1 VILSLALAL
10 SGLVRSEPLW
20 PEASQAV
27 FREATRLCSQG
38 RYSKAE
44 ALSQQLPGEERDLLH
59 AVVGLSRFEDLHDP
73 QMLRAAK
80 AHVES
85 ALGKLD
91 DDTPR
96 QRFWTALALVQKSV
110 VAGKLGENLSAAW
123 SGRKAAQL
131 CQKLR
136 DQGYQSP
143 DIDGILGGYLF
154 WKAQSL
160 GAARS
165 LFGGDTRA
173 RGIGLTEAAARSQS
187 PLRDAYRS
195 SLAWMRFEQGRYAE
209 ALSICRTALEEFPE
223 NRIWRQAEGDM
234 LFRLGRREE
243 ALTVYTRS
251 WNEYAGLE
259 TLPVNRLSA
268 AGNLGRI
275 HLAMG
280 NTDSARRWIQVFDDP
295 RYRNV
300 RPWLPASLLREVA
313 PVRKRLGLPSP

>member
-1 VILSLALAL
+1 MIFSLALAL
-10 SGLVRSEPLW
+10 CGLVRSEPLW
-20 PEASQAV
+20 PAPSQAT

-38 RYSKAE
+38 RYSQAD
-44 ALSQQLPGEERDLLH
+44 ALSQQLAGEERDLLH

-73 QMLRAAK
+73 QTLRTVK
-80 AHVES
+80 AQLES
-85 ALGKLD
+85 AIGKLD

-96 QRFWTALALVQKSV
+96 ERFWLALALVQKSV

-123 SGRKAAQL
+123 SGRKAAAL

-160 GAARS
+160 GAARH
-165 LFGGDTRA
+165 LFGGDTRT
-173 RGIGLTEAAARSQS
+173 RGIALTESAAKSQS

-209 ALSICRTALEEFPE
+209 GLAICRTALEEFPE

-243 ALTVYTRS
+243 ALSVYRRS
-251 WNEYAGLE
+251 WNEYAGVE
-259 TLPVNRLSA
+259 TIPVNRLSA

-280 NTDSARRWIQVFDDP
+280 NDDSARHWIQVFDDP
-295 RYRNV
+295 RYRTA
-300 RPWLPASLLREVA
+300 RPWLPASLVREIA
-313 PVRKRLGLPSP
+313 PVRRRLGLPSP